1 MHLSKNIRYLRK
13 AHNLSQDDL
22 SEKMGYKS
30 YTTIQKWESGVSEP
44 PVGKLRKLA
53 EIFHVSMN
61 ELTNVDLSEGE
72 REGIKNIFPIQKK
85 RFPLIG
91 TIACGEP
98 ILADE
103 HFDGYVEAGTDISA
117 DFCIRAKG
125 DSMKNIRIEDGDI
138 VFIREQ
144 PDVENGEVA
153 AVLIGEE
160 ATLKRVNKNKH
171 GFLFLMPEN
180 PNYEPIIVDLSD
192 PCVEIRIIGK
202 AVAFQSDIK

>member
-22 SEKMGYKS
+22 AEKMGYKS

-44 PVGKLRKLA
+44 PIGKLRKLA
-53 EIFHVSMN
+53 DIFHISMN
-61 ELTNVDLSEGE
+61 ELTNVDLSEGK
-72 REGIKNIFPIQKK
+72 REEIKNIFPIQKK

-103 HFDGYVEAGTDISA
+103 HFEGYVEAGTDISA

>member
-22 SEKMGYKS
+22 AEKMGYKS

-44 PVGKLRKLA
+44 PIGKLRKLA
-53 EIFHVSMN
+53 DIFHISMN
-61 ELTNVDLSEGE
+61 ELTNVDLSEGK
-72 REGIKNIFPIQKK
+72 REEIKNIFPIQKK
-85 RFPLIG
+85 HFPLIG

-103 HFDGYVEAGTDISA
+103 HFEGYVEAGTDISA

>member
-22 SEKMGYKS
+22 AEKMGYKS

-44 PVGKLRKLA
+44 PIGKLRKLA
-53 EIFHVSMN
+53 DIFHISMN

-72 REGIKNIFPIQKK
+72 REEIKNIFPIQKK

-103 HFDGYVEAGTDISA
+103 HFEGYVEAGTDISA

-160 ATLKRVNKNKH
+160 ATLKRVNKNKQ

-180 PNYEPIIVDLSD
+180 PNYEPIVVDLSD
-192 PCVEIRIIGK
+192 PSIEIRIIGK

>member
-22 SEKMGYKS
+22 AEKMGYKS

-44 PVGKLRKLA
+44 PIGKLRKLA
-53 EIFHVSMN
+53 DIFHISMN
-61 ELTNVDLSEGE
+61 ELTNVDLSEGK
-72 REGIKNIFPIQKK
+72 REEITNIFPIQKK

-103 HFDGYVEAGTDISA
+103 HFEGYVEAGTDISA